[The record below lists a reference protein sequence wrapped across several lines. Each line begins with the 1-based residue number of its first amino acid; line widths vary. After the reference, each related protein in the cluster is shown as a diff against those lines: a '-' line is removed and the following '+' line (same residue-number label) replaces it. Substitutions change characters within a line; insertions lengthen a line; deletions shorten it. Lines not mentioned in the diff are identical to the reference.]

1 MFILGGHSEGEVG
14 SGESGGHKTPKGQG
28 QLHNSVNE
36 NQQESVGRRKKA
48 GGGRGHGESDPEVE
62 GVVLVKVAL
71 LMGVEEGGMDVGE
84 SGMLM
89 EVEEGEM
96 LVKVVFERRVGM
108 E

>member
-1 MFILGGHSEGEVG
+1 MRISRRVWAAGKRLVVG
-14 SGESGGHKTPKGQG
+14 VVTVK
-28 QLHNSVNE
+28 VM
-36 NQQESVGRRKKA
+36 
-48 GGGRGHGESDPEVE
+48 EVE
-62 GVVLVKVAL
+62 GVVPVKVAL
-71 LMGVEEGGMDVGE
+71 LMGVEKGGMDVGE

>member
-1 MFILGGHSEGEVG
+1 MRISRRVWAAEKRLVVG
-14 SGESGGHKTPKGQG
+14 VVTVK
-28 QLHNSVNE
+28 VM
-36 NQQESVGRRKKA
+36 
-48 GGGRGHGESDPEVE
+48 EVE
-62 GVVLVKVAL
+62 GVVPVKVAL

>member
-1 MFILGGHSEGEVG
+1 MRISRRVWATGKRLVVG
-14 SGESGGHKTPKGQG
+14 VVTVK
-28 QLHNSVNE
+28 VM
-36 NQQESVGRRKKA
+36 
-48 GGGRGHGESDPEVE
+48 EVE